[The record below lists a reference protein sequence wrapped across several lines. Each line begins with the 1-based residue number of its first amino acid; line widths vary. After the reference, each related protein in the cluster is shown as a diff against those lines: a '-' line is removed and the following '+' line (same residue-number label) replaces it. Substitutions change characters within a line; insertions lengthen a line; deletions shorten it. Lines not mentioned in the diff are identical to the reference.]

1 MSTTPDTAGTQREI
15 LGIVVGFFL
24 LSTAAAAY
32 EIAPASVFPA
42 IQESLGL
49 SSSAAGWLVSIMYA
63 TAVVTSVPIGV
74 ALDRFSV
81 RRVVGLAT
89 VALVVAGGWGWYAAT
104 AGAYGWLLVSRVLGG
119 LAYVTFWNAGANVV
133 GNAVPPE
140 QRATAVGVF
149 TASAPVGFALGQ
161 FGSPLIANAAGWP
174 AILPLYAAIAVV
186 GVVFFA
192 LATRRRVPGV
202 DAPAPDRTALSELF
216 ASRAVWTV
224 CALCF
229 LAYSLYLFVNTWL
242 PSFLASEFEISLA
255 ASGLLT
261 ALFPA
266 IGAVARASSGV
277 ITDRV
282 FGGRRR
288 RVIVSSFAV
297 ATPAI
302 VAFAFV
308 SGLDAVVV
316 GVVVVGFAIQLV
328 IGLIFSYI
336 AELVAPSVR
345 TTAVSILTSVG
356 LLGAFAAPIA
366 GGAIIDYAGYPPAFF
381 AAGGV
386 ALVGVLL
393 ALRAPEPSRV

>member
-1 MSTTPDTAGTQREI
+1 
-15 LGIVVGFFL
+15 
-24 LSTAAAAY
+24 
-32 EIAPASVFPA
+32 
-42 IQESLGL
+42 
-49 SSSAAGWLVSIMYA
+49 
-63 TAVVTSVPIGV
+63 
-74 ALDRFSV
+74 
-81 RRVVGLAT
+81 
-89 VALVVAGGWGWYAAT
+89 
-104 AGAYGWLLVSRVLGG
+104 
-119 LAYVTFWNAGANVV
+119 
-133 GNAVPPE
+133 
-140 QRATAVGVF
+140 
-149 TASAPVGFALGQ
+149 
-161 FGSPLIANAAGWP
+161 
-174 AILPLYAAIAVV
+174 
-186 GVVFFA
+186 VVFFA

-202 DAPAPDRTALSELF
+202 DAPAPDRAALSELF

-386 ALVGVLL
+386 AVVGVLL